1 MAANILSMGKQ
12 QGVDTVASDHL
23 PSTQTYVFIAG
34 RSKTGMHANRQTV
47 QDGADNRTVRQ
58 MTQAHAS
65 QVEKDDIVSGR
76 LLSRSHCYNV
86 MSCHIKILKLVNLER
101 CEYSPTARI
110 IALIT
115 ITLKV

>member
-1 MAANILSMGKQ
+1 M
-12 QGVDTVASDHL
+12 
-23 PSTQTYVFIAG
+23 
-34 RSKTGMHANRQTV
+34 
-47 QDGADNRTVRQ
+47 TVRQ

-65 QVEKDDIVSGR
+65 QVEKDDIALGR
-76 LLSRSHCYNV
+76 LLSHYNV